1 MAESEHGQARGGG
14 DATRLQ
20 LGAQIGLRLGPL
32 AAHLACGLP
41 VVETRQPCSGVWG
54 EDAGLGW
61 VQAEAEGGG

>member
-1 MAESEHGQARGGG
+1 
-14 DATRLQ
+14 
-20 LGAQIGLRLGPL
+20 L